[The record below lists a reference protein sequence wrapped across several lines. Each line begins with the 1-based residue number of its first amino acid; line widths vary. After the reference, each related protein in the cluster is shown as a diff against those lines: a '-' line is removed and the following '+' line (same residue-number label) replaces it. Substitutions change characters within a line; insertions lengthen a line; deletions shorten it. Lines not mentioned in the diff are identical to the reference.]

1 MSYQPDQSTAPP
13 GNVPPVPAVPSSDE
27 RSMAMLA
34 HLSSFAGCL
43 LPLLGH
49 IGGPLIVLL
58 IRGDSSPFV
67 SYHAREA
74 LNFNISLFIWSLV
87 AGVLCVVLIGFALLA
102 FLFIAWVVLTIIAAL
117 KARDGLGYRYPFTLR
132 LIPER

>member
-1 MSYQPDQSTAPP
+1 MSYQPDQSSAPQ
-13 GNVPPVPAVPSSDE
+13 GQVPPVPAVPSSDE
-27 RSMAMLA
+27 RSIAMLA

-58 IRGDSSPFV
+58 VRGDSSPFV

-74 LNFNISLFIWSLV
+74 LNFNISLWLWGLV
-87 AGVLCVVLIGFALLA
+87 AGLLCFVLIGFPLLLL
-102 FLFIAWVVLTIIAAL
+102 LFIAWVVLTIVAAL

-132 LIPER
+132 LVPER

>member
-1 MSYQPDQSTAPP
+1 MNTPGPENYPAPAAP
-13 GNVPPVPAVPSSDE
+13 TSDE

-34 HLSSFAGCL
+34 HLSAFAGIVV
-43 LPLLGH
+43 PLLGH

-58 IRGDSSPFV
+58 VRGGSSSYV

-74 LNFNISLFIWSLV
+74 LNFNITV
-87 AGVLCVVLIGFALLA
+87 AILGLISAALCLLLIGFVLLGALAIFWFITTLVAA
-102 FLFIAWVVLTIIAAL
+102 F

-132 LIPER
+132 LIPE

>member
-1 MSYQPDQSTAPP
+1 
-13 GNVPPVPAVPSSDE
+13 
-27 RSMAMLA
+27 MLA

-43 LPLLGH
+43 VPLLGH

-58 IRGDSSPFV
+58 VRGDSSPFV

-74 LNFNISLFIWSLV
+74 LNFNISLAIWGLV
-87 AGVLCVVLIGFALLA
+87 AAALCVVLIGFVLLPL
-102 FLFIAWVVLTIIAAL
+102 LFFAWLILTIVAAL